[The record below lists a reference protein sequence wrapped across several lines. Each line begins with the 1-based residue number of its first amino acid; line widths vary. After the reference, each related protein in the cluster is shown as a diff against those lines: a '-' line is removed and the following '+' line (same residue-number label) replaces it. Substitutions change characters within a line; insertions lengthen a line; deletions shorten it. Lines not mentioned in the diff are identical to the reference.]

1 MKISTCS
8 VEDQLKIE
16 WKCHIIKGRNRIKY
30 AKNGTEVIE
39 YITANQDKLT
49 SSLYA
54 LASEIYLTSKNSRPF
69 AYVMKNYPYKT
80 IQEQITKIN
89 KKEVLLSI
97 NQIINE
103 LLDIDVV
110 YWDIHTNNFLV
121 KGKKLLLLI

>member
-1 MKISTCS
+1 
-8 VEDQLKIE
+8 
-16 WKCHIIKGRNRIKY
+16 
-30 AKNGTEVIE
+30 
-39 YITANQDKLT
+39 
-49 SSLYA
+49 
-54 LASEIYLTSKNSRPF
+54 
-69 AYVMKNYPYKT
+69 MKNYPYKT